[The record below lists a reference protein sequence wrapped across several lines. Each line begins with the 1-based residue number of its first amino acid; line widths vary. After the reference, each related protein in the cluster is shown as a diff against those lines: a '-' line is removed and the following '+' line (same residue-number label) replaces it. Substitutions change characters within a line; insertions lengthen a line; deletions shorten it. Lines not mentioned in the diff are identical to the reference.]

1 VQQVVHIVDD
11 DEAMRVGLARLLGA
25 AGYDARCYATAG
37 DFLVTEPAERVG
49 CMVLDLHL
57 PGPDGLSLQQ
67 VLQRDGSAMPIV
79 FLSGR
84 GDIGSSVRAL
94 KAGASDFLTK
104 PVQGEVLLEAVRRAL
119 ADAAPRHAALERRR
133 GHAQRYAT
141 LSERERSVLHAVVQ
155 GRLTKK
161 IADELGLSER
171 TVKACRAEVMRKLG
185 VATLPDLVR
194 LEAELPEHR

>member
-1 VQQVVHIVDD
+1 VVHIVDD

-25 AGYDARCYATAG
+25 AGYATRCYASAG

-67 VLQRDGSAMPIV
+67 VLQRDGEAMPIV

-104 PVQGEVLLEAVRRAL
+104 PVRSEVLLEAVKQAL
-119 ADAAPRHAALERRR
+119 ADAAPRRAALELRRE
-133 GHAQRYAT
+133 HAQRYAALT
-141 LSERERSVLHAVVQ
+141 ERERNVLHAVVQ
-155 GRLTKK
+155 GRLTKQ
-161 IADELGLSER
+161 IADDLGISER
-171 TVKACRAEVMRKLG
+171 TVKACRAELMHKLG
-185 VATLPDLVR
+185 VTTLPDLVR
-194 LEAELPEHR
+194 LEAALTDPL